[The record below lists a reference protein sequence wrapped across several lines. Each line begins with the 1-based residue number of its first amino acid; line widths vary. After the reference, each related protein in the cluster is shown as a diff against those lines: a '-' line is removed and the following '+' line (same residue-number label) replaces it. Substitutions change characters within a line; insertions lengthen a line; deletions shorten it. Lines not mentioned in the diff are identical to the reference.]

1 MHVSFDIL
9 CRKAPKNAKLTLRIH
24 FLEVAVIAKTLKSL
38 RFQGFS
44 VVRVQITDL
53 IIQAANRHF
62 IQKAAKMQR

>member
-38 RFQGFS
+38 RFQGFQWYEC
-44 VVRVQITDL
+44 R
-53 IIQAANRHF
+53 
-62 IQKAAKMQR
+62 